1 MSPSSSDKPQMVE
14 NTDQGVRVAVA
25 EPAQLGEG
33 PMWLAKE
40 ESLWYCDIPA
50 HRLYRFRPATGEL
63 RHWQFHTDVGSAAPC
78 ADGTLVLA
86 LRDGIWHFDP
96 STDSRRQIAIA
107 PYDTGTRRFN
117 DGKCDP
123 AGRFWVGS
131 MDEQRRPAAAAL
143 YCLEQGRLAER
154 QGGITISN
162 GLAWSPDA
170 TTMYWSDTTAHTV
183 WAFDYDL
190 ASGSMSNRRVFA
202 RFPAKGADGLEGY
215 GGRPDGAA
223 CDAEGCYWVAMYEG
237 GRVLR
242 FSPAGELLREVRL
255 PALFPTMPCFAG
267 PSLQTI
273 YVTSAS
279 TGRSADERARLP
291 HSGCVFAFDV
301 DVPGLPTACAA
312 PLAN

>member
-1 MSPSSSDKPQMVE
+1 MRE
-14 NTDQGVRVAVA
+14 IADQDVRVAVA
-25 EPAQLGEG
+25 APAQLGEG

-40 ESLWYCDIPA
+40 EALWYCDIPA
-50 HRLYRFRPATGEL
+50 HRLYRFLPATNEL

-78 ADGTLVLA
+78 ADGSFLLA
-86 LRDGIWHFDP
+86 LRDGLWHFDP
-96 STDSRRQIAIA
+96 STDSRRRIAAA
-107 PYDTGTRRFN
+107 PYDTATTRFN

-123 AGRFWVGS
+123 AGRFWAGS

-143 YCLEQGRLAER
+143 YCFEQGRLAER
-154 QGGITISN
+154 QSGITISN
-162 GLAWSPDA
+162 GLAWSPDSK
-170 TTMYWSDTTAHTV
+170 TMYWADTTAHTV

-190 ASGSMSNRRVFA
+190 ASGAMSRRRVFA
-202 RFPAKGADGLEGY
+202 KFEDKGAAGLVGY

-242 FSPAGELLREVRL
+242 FSPAGELLREVRVPGL
-255 PALFPTMPCFAG
+255 CPTMPCFGG

-279 TGRSADERARLP
+279 IGRSAEEQARLP
-291 HSGCVFAFDV
+291 DSGCVFAFDV

-312 PLAN
+312 SLAT